1 MKHVLLLL
9 LLLLLL
15 LMLLVVALTQ
25 SFKLL
30 QQLLVLRQQN
40 LSSVTHTAKQH
51 DSNMTAVQLCIEG
64 WYLATTSILVGDD
77 AQQFRL
83 RYAN

>member
-1 MKHVLLLL
+1 MEHVLLL

-40 LSSVTHTAKQH
+40 LSRVTLTAKQQH
-51 DSNMTAVQLCIEG
+51 DSSAAQHQG
-64 WYLATTSILVGDD
+64 LAPGDC
-77 AQQFRL
+77 QHSRG
-83 RYAN
+83 R